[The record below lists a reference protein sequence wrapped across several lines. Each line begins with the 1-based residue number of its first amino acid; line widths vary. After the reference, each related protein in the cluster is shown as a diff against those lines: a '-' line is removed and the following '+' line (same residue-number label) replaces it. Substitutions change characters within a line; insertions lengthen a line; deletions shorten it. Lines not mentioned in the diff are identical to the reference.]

1 MEQDKQ
7 LRGQLVKLLRGGQA
21 FKIREEILDG
31 IDLQE
36 AGSKVHHLPFTV
48 WQLLEHLRI
57 AQWDILEFSR
67 NPAHASP
74 DWPEDYW
81 PSETAPANQAALEKT
96 LQAISTDMEE
106 LIKLIQDPA
115 NNLFEHFAHGSG
127 QNLLRE
133 AMLVAEHN
141 AYHLGE
147 IVVLRRL
154 LGKWEQD

>member
-7 LRGQLVKLLRGGQA
+7 LREHLVKLLQGGQA
-21 FKIREEILDG
+21 FRTREEILEG
-31 IDLQE
+31 ITLQD
-36 AGSKVHHLPFTV
+36 AGKKVGNLPYSI

-67 NPAHASP
+67 NAQHESP
-74 DWPEDYW
+74 EWPEGYW
-81 PSETAPANQAALEKT
+81 PQEAAPADQAALDNT
-96 LQAISTDMEE
+96 QQAIAADMETMIQ
-106 LIKLIQDPA
+106 LVQDPA
-115 NNLFEHFAHGSG
+115 NDLFKPFPHGTG
-127 QNLLRE
+127 QTLLRE

-154 LGKWEQD
+154 LQDWE

>member
-7 LRGQLVKLLRGGQA
+7 LREQLVKLLRGGQA
-21 FKIREEILDG
+21 FKTRDEILEG
-31 IDLQE
+31 ISLQE
-36 AGSKVHHLPFTV
+36 AGRKAYNLPYTI

-67 NPAHASP
+67 NPQHESP
-74 DWPEDYW
+74 EWPKGYW
-81 PSETAPANQAALEKT
+81 PTETAPANQAALDDT
-96 LQAISTDMEE
+96 LNAISGNLEE
-106 LIKLIQDPA
+106 MIELIQDPA
-115 NNLFEHFAHGSG
+115 NNLFEPFAHGSG

-147 IVVLRRL
+147 IVVVRRL
-154 LGKWEQD
+154 LGEWE